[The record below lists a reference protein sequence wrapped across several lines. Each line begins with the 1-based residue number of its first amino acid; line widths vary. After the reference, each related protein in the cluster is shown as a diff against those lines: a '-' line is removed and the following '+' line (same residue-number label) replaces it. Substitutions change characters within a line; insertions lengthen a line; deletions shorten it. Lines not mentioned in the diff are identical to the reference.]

1 MARKFEAQPRC
12 DIFDETLQTVRT
24 SKFLCL
30 EWLLYDCMTYIV
42 YILLLF
48 VSCRGTDG
56 IITVLLIVNRLSCYD
71 MFQERHPPSL
81 K

>member
-1 MARKFEAQPRC
+1 MTTKTWQAQPRR

-48 VSCRGTDG
+48 VSCWGTDG
-56 IITVLLIVNRLSCYD
+56 I
-71 MFQERHPPSL
+71 
-81 K
+81 